1 MGIAGFYLWLEKL
14 YPQCIEDIPQEFI
27 DALLANFEKRR
38 SVEGSTSADS
48 DEPAAK
54 KVRVEGSASN
64 KKKTELSQ
72 ATSSFVKTA
81 SGKKRVTDN
90 FYVDMNG
97 LIHPCCHDTHPL
109 PEPETE
115 EEMLER
121 CFDQLDL
128 LVQIV
133 QPQKCLVLCIDGVA
147 PRSKMNQQR
156 VRRFRSAQEKRENE
170 AIAAECADEIIQK
183 YGLPPPRVRERWDSN
198 VITPATAFMEKVGIA
213 LEWFILK
220 KLNEDESW
228 KHLTV
233 IFSDAMMA
241 GEGEHKIM
249 HYIRGLRAA
258 PEYNPNT
265 THVIHGMDA
274 DLICLGLITHEYH
287 VSILR
292 NQLNETFQ
300 PDHSRFSYFNLETF
314 RNCLK
319 FDFADITNMNFENV
333 VDDFVFLCFLVGND
347 FLPHVPLISIKAKSI
362 ELLLDHYVR
371 YFSSHLY
378 LTKNGEVNFSRL
390 HEFLQTFV
398 ANEKEELK
406 KQYNFSKRAKLR
418 AQLNVKDRVEKAE
431 AEIEGFAESI
441 RLIRQEEEAADT
453 IENPSE
459 GTHSDKHNTFS
470 KRLQDKSDEL
480 FALHTSI
487 QQEQLR
493 LVVDKQPLTFS
504 YLSKDY
510 QVAYYFSKFGW
521 REAEPSAAKNNPE
534 ALQKK
539 ISECCAEYLRGM
551 QWVMRYYTQ
560 GCPSWDWFYPFHYAP
575 LVEDLANFSGVVNVK
590 MAVGSPLHPIL
601 QLLAVLPRES
611 VEALPEELHAAVQNK
626 DSSLDPFYPDDLD
639 PDYSEANFSYQAV
652 LRLEFVD
659 CEKMK
664 SAVEGLIRLKEN
676 EGRMLV
682 LCHESTF
689 FSRFVLSSFLNSA
702 SAREMHSSP
711 DSKQKSDGTSAK
723 SASNSSSSLN
733 SIVEVECEEL
743 QKIAAHY
750 SPIPKEV
757 VSSIPI
763 AGLVAYR
770 LPLKNS
776 ENIFG
781 MKDDVSNSTKN
792 MNTIITCPNESAH
805 AVENDE
811 KKMLKRVESLQH
823 QQIECPDVCLARA
836 STIYSSP
843 ILSNQVSCFSYRFLD
858 PAPYKQELLPT
869 VATRKRKSKKKANK
883 YLEKNNHAFK
893 PPVFSSN
900 SLPPVLSSSS
910 HSCHYPSPV
919 NHFSAPEN
927 TAYHSQR
934 KRTREVDCLNSSCPE
949 MIQDSVLGSRRNM
962 NHNRPPFVSPPPYNA
977 GGSVEQ
983 YPLPSVLGSPHRYTS
998 PRP

>member
-27 DALLANFEKRR
+27 DALHGVFEKRR
-38 SVEGSTSADS
+38 SGEGSTSADS
-48 DEPAAK
+48 DEPVAK
-54 KVRVEGSASN
+54 KIRAEVPGSNNN
-64 KKKTELSQ
+64 KKMSQ
-72 ATSSFVKTA
+72 PSSSFVKNV
-81 SGKKRVTDN
+81 SGTKRVTDN

-133 QPQKCLVLCIDGVA
+133 QPQKCLILCIDGVA

-156 VRRFRSAQEKRENE
+156 IRRFRSAQEKRENE

-198 VITPATAFMEKVGIA
+198 VITPATAFMERVGIA

-228 KHLTV
+228 RHLTV
-233 IFSDAMMA
+233 IFSDAMMP

-249 HYIRGLRAA
+249 NYIRGLRAT

-292 NQLNETFQ
+292 NQLNEAFQ

-314 RNCLK
+314 RNSLK
-319 FDFADITNMNFENV
+319 FDFGDITNMNFENV

-371 YFSSHLY
+371 HFPNHLY

-390 HEFLQTFV
+390 HEFLQKFV

-406 KQYNFSKRAKLR
+406 RQYNFSKRAKLR
-418 AQLNVKDRVEKAE
+418 AQLNVKDRVKKAE
-431 AEIEGFAESI
+431 AEIEGLAESTRI
-441 RLIRQEEEAADT
+441 IRQEEETADT
-453 IENPSE
+453 VENQFVS
-459 GTHSDKHNTFS
+459 TLSDRHNTFFR
-470 KRLQDKSDEL
+470 RLQEKSDEL

-504 YLSKDY
+504 YLSTDY
-510 QVAYYFSKFGW
+510 QNAYYFSKFGW
-521 REAEPSAAKNNPE
+521 REAEPAAAKNNPE

-539 ISECCAEYLRGM
+539 ITQCCAEYLRGV

-575 LVEDLANFSGVVNVK
+575 LLEDLANFTGVVDVK
-590 MAVGSPLHPIL
+590 MVVGSPLHPIL

-611 VEALPEELHAAVQNK
+611 VAALPEELHAAVQNK

-664 SAVEGLIRLKEN
+664 GAVEGLIHLKEK
-676 EGRMLV
+676 EGKMLV
-682 LCHESTF
+682 LCRESTF
-689 FSRFVLSSFLNSA
+689 FSRSVTSSFLNSG
-702 SAREMHSSP
+702 SVREKCSSS
-711 DSKQKSDGTSAK
+711 DSKQEHYGTSAK
-723 SASNSSSSLN
+723 TLKSSSSLN
-733 SIVEVECEEL
+733 SIMGVECEEQ
-743 QKIAAHY
+743 QKMAVPFL
-750 SPIPKEV
+750 PIPKDV
-757 VSSIPI
+757 ISSVPI
-763 AGLVAYR
+763 AGSVAYR
-770 LPLKNS
+770 LPLANS
-776 ENIFG
+776 ITVQG
-781 MKDDVSNSTKN
+781 MNDALSDNVNR
-792 MNTIITCPNESAH
+792 MNTVSTCSNGSAN
-805 AVENDE
+805 AVVSDREI
-811 KKMLKRVESLQH
+811 MLKQDEPMRH
-823 QQIECPDVCLARA
+823 QQIECPDVGLARA
-836 STIYSSP
+836 SSFYSGP
-843 ILSNQVSCFSYRFLD
+843 ILSNRVSCFSYTFLD
-858 PAPYKQELLPT
+858 PAPYNQALLP
-869 VATRKRKSKKKANK
+869 VKATEKTKNKKKVNK
-883 YLEKNNHAFK
+883 YLEKKNRELKTPN
-893 PPVFSSN
+893 PSSN
-900 SLPPVLSSSS
+900 CLPPVLSSSPQS
-910 HSCHYPSPV
+910 NDQLSPM
-919 NHFSAPEN
+919 NHFSLPDK
-927 TAYHSQR
+927 TAHHRQR
-934 KRTREVDCLNSSCPE
+934 KRTREADYLNSSCPE
-949 MIQDSVLGSRRNM
+949 AIENNFWGCRRNID
-962 NHNRPPFVSPPPYNA
+962 HNSLPFVSPPPYNA
-977 GGSVEQ
+977 GGRVERH
-983 YPLPSVLGSPHRYTS
+983 PLPSVLGSPYRQTFPPS
-998 PRP
+998 R